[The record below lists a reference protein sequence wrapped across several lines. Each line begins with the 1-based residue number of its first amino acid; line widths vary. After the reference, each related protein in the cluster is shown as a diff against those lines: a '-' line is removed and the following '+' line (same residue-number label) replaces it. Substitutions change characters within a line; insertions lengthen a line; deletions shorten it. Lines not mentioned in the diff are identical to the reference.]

1 MIPAHSRFPFTVHVL
16 GALAIGFAFSAP
28 AIAEDP
34 KPTTPPAAS
43 TPIAE
48 LKRDT
53 PVDFEKELLPIL
65 KNNCLA
71 CHNQTK
77 AKADLVLETPQT
89 ILKGGESG
97 PAVVPGKA
105 AESLMLK
112 ASARQAKPFM
122 PPRDNKVN
130 AVDLTPEQLGLLK
143 LWIDQGAKGEVRAPA
158 AIAWLEQPPALDPI
172 YALALTQD
180 GQFAAA
186 GRGNRID
193 VYHVPSGQ
201 LVARLTDPKLA
212 GAAGFTNAA
221 HRDLVNALAFSPD
234 GTTLASA
241 GYREVKLWTRPR
253 DVRKASFA
261 ASNAVQ
267 TLALSHN
274 RKWLAT
280 VTTNND
286 IALWDAV
293 SGQPGRLL
301 SGHSNTVTSL
311 NFSADG
317 ARLASASKDKTVRAW
332 NVANGAQVAMVELPS
347 EANAVTWLDDGCQL
361 AVGSADSHVR
371 VFALP
376 PDGTNALTLAKELEG
391 HTAAVTALEIL
402 PGGKGLL
409 SGSAD
414 GTLRQWD
421 VAEAKSV
428 RELKHE
434 APVTAIAVRPDGK
447 RFASAGTN
455 KVVRLWNA
463 DDGKQV
469 AELKGDRYA
478 NELAAETGRALTI
491 AKGDVEFRK
500 KSLETSEFEEK
511 KQGERLTK
519 AADTNAATE
528 RIFVEKDKVFKDA
541 SAAKAK
547 AEKDLSDLLSE
558 IQKITEGFE
567 HADKAAKEAATKA
580 KSASGKAAETK
591 LSAERAALA
600 KTDAEKIVTDAATV
614 AARTK
619 AASDADLPPEAKA
632 AAHRV
637 AEDAAGV
644 ATKTKAFAEAVAAD
658 AEAKRKLAV
667 EAAAAAEKAIEEV
680 ASLSFGAGQLKPGYD
695 KTLAEAAE
703 KRKNATNQIDSATK
717 ALASADGDFKKAET
731 RKSVTNHE
739 LELAQE
745 SARRASNSLATA
757 KSDLASVESSQK
769 KVEGDLEKSKQAAA
783 AAEQR
788 ARALAF
794 SPDNRTLA
802 TSGDDHCIHTWSA
815 DTGVPFEV
823 LHGHTQT
830 VAALAFADATTLIS
844 GSEDQRVVVWDLQP
858 AWSLARVIGTGDQ
871 DSPLSDRVN
880 AVDFSPDGKVL
891 ATASGE
897 PTRSGEVKLWNV
909 SDGTLHG
916 AFTNVHSDAVL
927 SLDFSADGRFL
938 ASSSADRFVRVVEL
952 ATGKVVKAFEGHTSY
967 VLGVAWKRDSRT
979 LASAGADKMIKV
991 WDFVSGERKKNIEGA
1006 EKEVT
1011 AIAFVGATGEAVAA
1025 SGDSQVRL
1033 VRENGEKVRS
1043 FDGATEFMNTV
1054 AVTPDGMTVVAGG
1067 QDGMMYI
1074 WDGSNGKKL
1083 ATFGP
1088 SR

>member
-1 MIPAHSRFPFTVHVL
+1 MTPAHSRFPAYLL
-16 GALAIGFAFSAP
+16 GAVAIGFAALPP
-28 AIAEDP
+28 AFAEDP
-34 KPTTPPAAS
+34 KPAAPSVS

-48 LKRDT
+48 LKRET

-77 AKADLVLETPQT
+77 AKADLVLETPQS

-97 PAVVPGKA
+97 PAVVPGKS

-112 ASARQAKPFM
+112 SSARQAKPFM

-130 AVDLTPEQLGLLK
+130 AVDLTPEQLALLK
-143 LWIDQGAKGEVRAPA
+143 LWIDQGAKGEVRAAA
-158 AIAWLEQPPALDPI
+158 AISWLEQPPALDPI

-212 GAAGFTNAA
+212 AAGGFTNAA

-241 GYREVKLWTRPR
+241 GYREAKLWTRPR
-253 DVRKASFA
+253 DVQKASLET
-261 ASNAVQ
+261 SNAVR
-267 TLALSHN
+267 TLALSPD
-274 RKWLAT
+274 RKWLAMA
-280 VTTNND
+280 TTNHD
-286 IALWDAV
+286 IALWDNA
-293 SGQPGRLL
+293 SGQPVRFL

-311 NFSADG
+311 KFSPDG
-317 ARLASASKDKTVRAW
+317 ARLASASKDKTARAW
-332 NVANGAQVAMVELPS
+332 DVTQGKQVALAELPS
-347 EANAVTWLDDGCQL
+347 DANAVAWLEDGRQL
-361 AVGSADSHVR
+361 AVGSADSLVR
-371 VFALP
+371 VFDLP
-376 PDGTNALTLAKELEG
+376 REGTNALMLAKELKG
-391 HTAAVTALEIL
+391 HTAAVTALEGL

-414 GTLRQWD
+414 GTVRQWD
-421 VAEAKSV
+421 VAEAKSIK
-428 RELKHE
+428 ELKHE

-463 DDGKQV
+463 EDGKQV
-469 AELKGDRYA
+469 AELKGDRYT
-478 NELAAETGRALTI
+478 NELAAETGRSLTI
-491 AKGDVEFRK
+491 AKGDVEYRK
-500 KSLETSEFEEK
+500 KSLETSEAEEK
-511 KQGERLTK
+511 KQAERLTK

-528 RIFVEKDKVFKDA
+528 KIFVEKEKASKEATTAKAKTEKDLTDLLAEIQKTTEGFENANKAAKDA
-541 SAAKAK
+541 AAKAK
-547 AEKDLSDLLSE
+547 A
-558 IQKITEGFE
+558 
-567 HADKAAKEAATKA
+567 
-580 KSASGKAAETK
+580 ASGKAAETK
-591 LSAERAALA
+591 LAAERAALA
-600 KTDAEKIVTDAATV
+600 KTDVERIAADAAAV

-619 AASDADLPPEAKA
+619 AASDTDLPPEAKA
-632 AAHRV
+632 AAQKV

-644 ATKTKAFAEAVAAD
+644 ASKTKSFAEAVGAD
-658 AEAKRKLAV
+658 AEAKRKLAA

-695 KTLAEAAE
+695 KTLAEAPE
-703 KRKNATNQIDSATK
+703 KRKNATNQVDSATK
-717 ALASADGDFKKAET
+717 ALASAEAEFKKAET

-745 SARRASNSLATA
+745 AAKRSSNTLAAA
-757 KSDLASVESSQK
+757 KSDLAVAESAQR
-769 KVEGDLEKSKQAAA
+769 KVEGELEKHKQAAA
-783 AAEQR
+783 AAEQP

-794 SPDNRTLA
+794 SSDNRTLA
-802 TSGDDHCIHTWSA
+802 TAGENPSIHTWSA
-815 DTGVPFEV
+815 ETGAPFDV
-823 LHGHTQT
+823 LHGHKGM
-830 VAALAFADATTLIS
+830 VSALAFADAATLIS
-844 GSEDQRVVVWDLQP
+844 GSEDQRAIVWDLRP
-858 AWSLARVIGTGDQ
+858 TWSLARLIGTGDQ
-871 DSPLSDRVN
+871 DSPIADRVN
-880 AVDFSPDGKVL
+880 ALDFSPDGQVL

-897 PTRSGEVKLWNV
+897 PTRSGEVKLWSV
-909 SDGTLHG
+909 SDGTLQR

-927 SLDFSADGRFL
+927 SLDFSSDGKFL
-938 ASSSADRFVRVVEL
+938 ASSSADRFVRVVEV

-967 VLGVAWKRDSRT
+967 VLGVAWKRDTRT
-979 LASAGADKMIKV
+979 LASAGADKVIKV

-1067 QDGMMYI
+1067 QDGMMYV

-1088 SR
+1088 PR